1 MRAYLDNNAT
11 TPLAPEVRTRLLDVL
26 DVGPLNPGSTHAAGR
41 IAKQLLLD
49 ATNELAQALGLESR
63 KVIFCGSASEAI
75 NLAIRGCLATTPQG
89 HKHKVV
95 TSSIEH
101 PAVANTINAC
111 GEALSFQINRDGTL
125 DSAGLKEALAEAC
138 LCAVMFANNE
148 TGVLLP
154 VEEIA
159 DACREAGVPLLVDCC
174 QAPGKAPFFDA
185 IKRIDPDYLAISGHK
200 VHAPVGIAALV
211 MKERAKLA
219 TCTTGGGQQH
229 GLRAGTEPV
238 ALASA
243 LARAMT
249 LARQHD
255 ADLSGLVSKVEQLW
269 RAIQEVAPNAERT
282 VPDCGKSLCNTLH
295 YRIPGLAAER
305 QIIAFDVAGVE
316 CSASSACSSGSL
328 QPSKAMMGMGFGM
341 FESMQ
346 GIRMSVTRYTSDE
359 EVSFACSVIQEVLGR
374 LMRDQA
380 A

>member
-11 TPLAPEVRTRLLDVL
+11 TPIAPPVKERLIELL
-26 DVGPLNPGSTHAAGR
+26 ELGPLNPGSTHASGR
-41 IAKQLLLD
+41 AARALFD
-49 ATNELAQALGLESR
+49 DVTGELIDALGLPDR
-63 KVIFCGSASEAI
+63 KVVFCGSATEAI
-75 NLAIRGCLATTPQG
+75 NLAIRGCLATVPEERRG
-89 HKHKVV
+89 KIV

-101 PAVANTINAC
+101 PAVANTIASC
-111 GEALSFQINRDGTL
+111 GDSAAFQINRDGSV
-125 DSAGLKEALAEAC
+125 DMDGLREALKGAC
-138 LCAVMFANNE
+138 MCAMMFANNE

-154 VEEIA
+154 VEEVA
-159 DACREAGVPLLVDCC
+159 EACREAGVPLLVDCC

-185 IKRIDPDYLAISGHK
+185 IQKIDPDYLAISGHK

-211 MKERAKLA
+211 VRESAKLA

-229 GLRAGTEPV
+229 GWRGGTEPV
-238 ALASA
+238 ALAGS

-249 LARQHD
+249 LAREHS
-255 ADLSGLVSKVEQLW
+255 ADFSNLEHKVGLLW
-269 RAIQEVAPNAERT
+269 QAIIENAPEAERT
-282 VPDCGKSLCNTLH
+282 VTDPSRSLRNTIH

-305 QIIAFDVAGVE
+305 QIIAFDIDGVE

-346 GIRMSVTRYTSDE
+346 GIRMSVTRYTTDE
-359 EVSFACSVIQEVLGR
+359 EVDFACKVIHDVLSR
-374 LMRDQA
+374 LLREA